1 MRVALVYA
9 LLALIPLV
17 AGWRRARRRWLLLAS
32 PLIMLGALG
41 ALGVGLTRA
50 GFGVPPF
57 APFHPTRAA
66 MGLLGLA
73 AYAGLVWLPPAY
85 LAIALRL
92 AQRGSRSLAAG
103 IALACAL
110 TLGLA
115 LWALLLEP
123 STLRVRTETI
133 RSERAPPR
141 PLRILHLSD
150 LQTDGPCARERRAA
164 REVER
169 SDVDLAIFTG
179 DLANDLYLDDRDEKI
194 AAVNALFRAIHARHG
209 AFLVRGDW
217 DGWDDDWASMEKAML
232 EGTQVKVLAN
242 TSVRLSIDGADV
254 VIYGMDGGPHADPR
268 VADLRDE
275 PALRIVA
282 MHHPDH
288 AVDVPKGGA
297 DLVLAGHTHGGQVV
311 LPVVG
316 ALITHSERGF
326 VGGRYDVGGTPLVIS
341 RGIGMRGGPAPRARL
356 GCPPEIGVVTVARP

>member
-9 LLALIPLV
+9 LLALVPLV
-17 AGWRRARRRWLLLAS
+17 AGWRRTRRRWLLLAS
-32 PLIMLGALG
+32 PVIMLGVLG
-41 ALGVGLTRA
+41 ALGVGITKA
-50 GFGVPPF
+50 GYGVPPF

-73 AYAGLVWLPPAY
+73 AYGGLVWLPPAY
-85 LAIALRL
+85 LALALRL
-92 AQRGSRSLAAG
+92 AQQGSRRLAGA
-103 IALACAL
+103 IALAAAL
-110 TLGLA
+110 ALVLA
-115 LWALLLEP
+115 LWGLVLEP

-133 RSERAPPR
+133 RSERAPQR

-150 LQTDGPCARERRAA
+150 FQTDGPCQRERLAA

-179 DLANDLYLDDRDEKI
+179 DLANDLYLEDRAEKI
-194 AAVNALFRAIHARHG
+194 AAVNALFRSIHARHG

-217 DGWDDDWASMEKAML
+217 DGWDEDWPTLEQAML

-242 TSVRLSIDGADV
+242 VSVRLSIDGTEV
-254 VIYGMDGGPHADPR
+254 LIYGMDGGPHANPR

-275 PALRIVA
+275 PGLRIFA

-288 AVDVPKGGA
+288 VVEIPKGGA

-316 ALITHSERGF
+316 ALVTHSERGF
-326 VGGRYDVGGTPLVIS
+326 VGGRYDVGGMPLVIS
-341 RGIGMRGGPAPRARL
+341 RGIGMRGGPAPRVRL